1 MRKTIRFL
9 STGVLAGF
17 LFPWVWAQGGLKEMP
32 PGKWWNNRRLITA
45 LKLSPDQQ
53 SRIDA
58 LWTQHRRGLI
68 DRKAELEKRQLD
80 LADLLGKD
88 SIDEDAALKA
98 FDRVQEA
105 RVALERATF
114 IMRIQI
120 KNLLSPEQQQR
131 LESFSGTL
139 RQQRGKGNAPAA
151 QAPPG
156 AASKK

>member
-9 STGVLAGF
+9 STGLLAA
-17 LFPWVWAQGGLKEMP
+17 LLIPCVWAQGGLKEMP
-32 PGKWWNNRRLITA
+32 PGKWWTNKRLISA

-58 LWTQHRRGLI
+58 VWTQHRRGLI

-105 RVALERATF
+105 RAALERATF

-131 LESFSGTL
+131 LESFSGML
-139 RQQRGKGNAPAA
+139 RPQRGKLPFPPA
-151 QAPPG
+151 QAPP
-156 AASKK
+156 AAAAKK